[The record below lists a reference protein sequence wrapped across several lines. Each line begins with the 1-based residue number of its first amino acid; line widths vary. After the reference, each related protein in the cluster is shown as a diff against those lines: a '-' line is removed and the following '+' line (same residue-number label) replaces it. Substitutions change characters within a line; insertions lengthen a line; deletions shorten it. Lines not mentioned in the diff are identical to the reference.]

1 MSKKS
6 LKDIVKDKLLSS
18 LSNSNSPYSDL
29 KIKEML
35 LRLEE
40 PRYINKLNRYKK
52 FITEG
57 DLTVSNIEQNL
68 LGDIDNKQSTLLFS
82 EEDADNAKAFYEAL
96 KDKYSKKQIAAL
108 MALSHQETAKG
119 RNEYVKGK
127 VWDPN
132 KIQEGT
138 KGGVV
143 NRGLYSFEEGVG
155 DFSNMESKKKPTSY
169 WYQDWIKD
177 KDYDNPYLAQTDF
190 YVNEYLN
197 RVNAKKKSKAVFD
210 NPNSTV
216 EQIAEALH
224 KAQSSTSNQHET
236 VKKKAKFLLDKL
248 PDETE
253 ANLLKNGWNIPVKEL
268 YKNGGEMSIH
278 IKPENRGK
286 FTETKRRTGKTT
298 EELAHSK
305 NPLTR
310 KRAVFAMNAKKWK
323 HANGGELLGLDYYTN
338 KLAMEGILDSPMVTR
353 QTDTPALKADA
364 PNPKMTLKEQPINS
378 SDGSYGSFNID
389 PSQTVS
395 NVSTLFSGPN
405 IVSQGMNQQAGVDE
419 GDNYDP
425 NYIDVSKVKKD
436 FNTGQTLTSN
446 VGAGSSI
453 GATIGSIIPGAGTL
467 AGAAIGAVGGAIV
480 GGIKSIFG
488 NKKAKRQERRAKE
501 KARGL
506 NTMTTMESYMGK
518 AYGFADGGNLS
529 NVMGRKYFADGGL
542 TTFNNGG
549 SHEESPIGGI
559 PQGTDDNG
567 NVNLVEEGETRF
579 QDYIFSDRLTLDED
593 MVKELNLPS
602 KLIDKTFAEAS
613 EILAKD
619 IEEHPNDPISK
630 RGFEEMMVRLQA
642 ANNMKKD
649 IEDSNTFAEG
659 GELNIEGNETKTL
672 SNEEVEKQVESTS
685 TKDLIKGGKA
695 TEEIKKEAPGLF
707 NPLEISI
714 GVKVEMEHSVNP
726 TFAREIALDHLTE
739 DPQYYT
745 KLYNAGLVDEELS
758 EEELQYIAQNSQSE
772 QPSPEEQLI
781 NQPTEENVLNEPK
794 EALNQEI
801 PMESQQFAGGGPLK
815 EGYARNNPFG
825 TALYRKGWAHPFRR
839 QPVATTQEAVPLD
852 STWRYDMPN
861 ILGES
866 YILDDANVV
875 APRVNKTSEHSTN
888 SGPLKEGYVRDS
900 HTPIYGIKST
910 KSPLLRDALYK
921 RYPYSLRGLKP
932 KDPTVMDPDVVNQV
946 SETPY
951 SMWFRER
958 FTPRDLYD
966 LELGVTPNVYERNL
980 YDDLG
985 IVNPNRT
992 AETIISNNEDPYAE
1006 SETAT
1011 SPNTKS
1017 AVKQAYK
1024 GISRK
1029 AGFNPNQLKTDIE
1042 SNIIANE
1049 NEASFDPQFA
1059 SYELTPEELA
1069 ILSPED
1075 YQAYK
1080 KHERA
1085 MKLQGLGS
1093 LLQYAPVLG
1102 NLIGAA
1108 SVGRAERVDPT
1119 YITPEQLNDY
1129 LQYNPIDPNT
1139 YTNPILGQAA
1149 NTRRVMADLSGGS
1162 RASML
1167 AGNLGINAQTQ
1178 KAISD
1183 AALQAEAINEQRR
1196 VQAAEF
1202 NRGTNQFNASE
1213 RARAKQY
1220 NASAKTMTD
1229 DINARNRAARRTAI
1243 RGYLSGA
1250 LQGLGSIGREQ
1261 ANRNIIK
1268 TMGLDYYL
1276 DALARVK
1283 YKG

>member
-1 MSKKS
+1 MATENKIPYRPNDQIDFSS
-6 LKDIVKDKLLSS
+6 LKKITNRKFNEDNIRYIYNK
-18 LSNSNSPYSDL
+18 LSNSYLSKDQISTILAAIISESGGDPLIKGSGTSKGLLQWYDDRYKISSDNPKTELDNQISFILNSLTNIKDNKSWTNGGKGSGYNKSTDAFNEFFNKESDL
-29 KIKEML
+29 EHLNKSLNLAFIRPKGKHNSVQNRLNIARKIGSIIGIGNDFNEIAVSALKKVNNNPTNFIK
-35 LRLEE
+35 RLEDV
-40 PRYINKLNRYKK
+40 NRKTIKDWEDPTKVATHKMSWAQDDQSALIYPNVQEVDNRLIDYTK
-52 FITEG
+52 IPYREEAAI
-57 DLTVSNIEQNL
+57 DSAY
-68 LGDIDNKQSTLLFS
+68 DNKDFIRMS
-82 EEDADNAKAFYEAL
+82 EEEAKWFTENY
-96 KDKYSKKQIAAL
+96 KNYFP
-108 MALSHQETAKG
+108 TF
-119 RNEYVKGK
+119 NE
-127 VWDPN
+127 
-132 KIQEGT
+132 
-138 KGGVV
+138 
-143 NRGLYSFEEGVG
+143 
-155 DFSNMESKKKPTSY
+155 
-169 WYQDWIKD
+169 
-177 KDYDNPYLAQTDF
+177 
-190 YVNEYLN
+190 
-197 RVNAKKKSKAVFD
+197 
-210 NPNSTV
+210 
-216 EQIAEALH
+216 
-224 KAQSSTSNQHET
+224 
-236 VKKKAKFLLDKL
+236 
-248 PDETE
+248 
-253 ANLLKNGWNIPVKEL
+253 
-268 YKNGGEMSIH
+268 YKNGGKMSIH

-286 FTETKRRTGKTT
+286 FNATKKRTGKTT
-298 EELAHSK
+298 EELTHSK

-310 KRAVFAMNAKKWK
+310 KRAIFAQNAKKWK
-323 HANGGELLGLDYYTN
+323 HTNGGELLGLDYYTN
-338 KLAMEGILDSPMVTR
+338 KLAMGGILDSPMVTR
-353 QTDTPALKADA
+353 QIDTPVLKTDA
-364 PNPKMTLKEQPINS
+364 PNPQMTLKEQPINS
-378 SDGSYGSFNID
+378 SDGSFNID

-446 VGAGSSI
+446 VKAGSSI

-772 QPSPEEQLI
+772 QPSPEEQLV
-781 NQPTEENVLNEPK
+781 NQPTEENVLNEPN

-815 EGYARNNPFG
+815 EGY
-825 TALYRKGWAHPFRR
+825 
-839 QPVATTQEAVPLD
+839 
-852 STWRYDMPN
+852 
-861 ILGES
+861 
-866 YILDDANVV
+866 
-875 APRVNKTSEHSTN
+875 
-888 SGPLKEGYVRDS
+888 VRDS
-900 HTPIYGIKST
+900 HTPIYGIRST

-966 LELGVTPNVYERNL
+966 
-980 YDDLG
+980 DLG

-992 AETIISNNEDPYAE
+992 VETIISNNEDPYAE
-1006 SETAT
+1006 SVSAT

-1017 AVKQAYK
+1017 TVKQTYK
-1024 GISRK
+1024 GIPRQRTTALINTMSLDD
-1029 AGFNPNQLKTDIE
+1029 NLSTDVD
-1042 SNIIANE
+1042 SNIIADE
-1049 NEASFDPQFA
+1049 NEASFDPKFA

-1069 ILSPED
+1069 TLSPED

-1080 KHERA
+1080 RHERA

-1093 LLQYAPVLG
+1093 LLQYTLVLG

-1149 NTRRVMADLSGGS
+1149 NTRRAVADLSGGS
-1162 RASML
+1162 RASIL

-1196 VQAAEF
+1196 IQAAEF

-1220 NASAKTMTD
+1220 NASAKTTTD

>member
-338 KLAMEGILDSPMVTR
+338 KLAMGGILDSPMVTR
-353 QTDTPALKADA
+353 QIDTPVLKADA
-364 PNPKMTLKEQPINS
+364 PNPQMTLKEQPINS
-378 SDGSYGSFNID
+378 SDGSFNID

-772 QPSPEEQLI
+772 QPSPEEQLV
-781 NQPTEENVLNEPK
+781 NQPTEENVLNEPN

-815 EGYARNNPFG
+815 GGYARNNPFG

-852 STWRYDMPN
+852 STWRYGMPN

-900 HTPIYGIKST
+900 YTPIYGIKST

-958 FTPRDLYD
+958 FTPRD
-966 LELGVTPNVYERNL
+966 L